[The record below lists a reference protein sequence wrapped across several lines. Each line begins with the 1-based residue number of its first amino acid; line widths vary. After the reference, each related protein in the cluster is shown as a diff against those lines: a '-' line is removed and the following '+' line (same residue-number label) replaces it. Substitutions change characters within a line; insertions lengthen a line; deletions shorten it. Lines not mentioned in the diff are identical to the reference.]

1 MWVRRDGLQARVTAL
16 QGSSVQLTPTE
27 REKLRKQ
34 QATYREAWVK
44 RRRDCSNVVGEIADG
59 MEKKTKE
66 MFSLMGLETDED
78 EGVEVPP
85 SVSAAAKP
93 KPFIRIMSG
102 GKLGVKLKKK

>member
-1 MWVRRDGLQARVTAL
+1 
-16 QGSSVQLTPTE
+16 
-27 REKLRKQ
+27 
-34 QATYREAWVK
+34 
-44 RRRDCSNVVGEIADG
+44 
-59 MEKKTKE
+59 

-78 EGVEVPP
+78 AGVEVPP